1 MTRSMMWTSVTAI
14 MVIMLVLGVVVL
26 AEPSRQEAAQ
36 AEARRTAVESAA
48 DTYARNCVICHGSSG
63 GGVGAIPALNQ
74 AALRIAGSETLFRT
88 ISRGR
93 YNTAMVAWSMDE
105 GGSLTTAQINELV
118 TLIQFGD
125 WEQVSARVAALGLNP
140 PTAIQIEVSQELL
153 ASVETLPN
161 GATLSVGLT
170 LFAANC
176 AACHGANAE
185 GTTLAPALDNPQ
197 LLTRMTD
204 ADLARTIGQGVPGT
218 LMAGWDKKL
227 SAEEI
232 TSLATLVRRWDELQ
246 AAGIAL
252 PAVEV
257 AAAPPTPEMIAA
269 GQKLFSVTCAN
280 CHGRSA
286 QGTRM
291 APALYNKTFL
301 SQTPDAAITQII
313 SNGVPGTAMPAWGG
327 RLTDA
332 DLKALVAY
340 LRSLEPTAPP
350 VAAP

>member
-1 MTRSMMWTSVTAI
+1 M
-14 MVIMLVLGVVVL
+14 
-26 AEPSRQEAAQ
+26 
-36 AEARRTAVESAA
+36 
-48 DTYARNCVICHGSSG
+48 
-63 GGVGAIPALNQ
+63 PALNQ
-74 AALRIAGSETLFRT
+74 AALRSADSETLYRT

-93 YNTAMVAWSMDE
+93 YNAAMAAWSMDE

-118 TLIQFGD
+118 ALIQYGD
-125 WEQVSARVAALGLNP
+125 WGQVNARVAELGLNP
-140 PTAIQIEVSQELL
+140 PTAIQVEVSQALL
-153 ASVETLPN
+153 ASVNSLPDGN
-161 GATLSVGLT
+161 TLSSGLT
-170 LFAANC
+170 LYAAIC
-176 AACHGANAE
+176 AACHGANAG
-185 GTTLAPALDNPQ
+185 GTTLAPALDNPE

-204 ADLARTIGQGVPGT
+204 ADLSRTIGQGVPST

-227 SAEEI
+227 SAQEI
-232 TSLATLVRRWDELQ
+232 TSLATLIRRWDELQ
-246 AAGIAL
+246 AAGISL

-257 AAAPPTPEMIAA
+257 AATPPTPEMIAA
-269 GQKLFSVTCAN
+269 GQKLFGVTCAN

-327 RLTDA
+327 RLSDA